1 MTFYN
6 EIERLD
12 WEQIKEEIYCKTEDQ
27 VLSALNNTVKKTPED
42 FKALISPAAL
52 PHLESLAQ
60 QSRNST
66 LKRFGKTIQLYIPLY
81 LSNECTNGCK
91 YCGFSH
97 SNKIKRK
104 TLSSQE
110 IVDELKSIKK
120 SGFEHILLVTGEHP
134 QKTGFEYIRNA
145 VKLAQEY
152 FSLIS
157 LEVQPLEE
165 SEYFELSQLGLNTV
179 YIYQETYH
187 EKNYKKYHPS
197 GKKSNFQ
204 FRVETPDR
212 LGKAGIHKIGLG
224 TLIGLE
230 DWRTEAFVLAMHL
243 QYLEKKYWKTK
254 FSISFPR
261 LRPHQGNF
269 TPNYP
274 INESEL
280 VQLITAYRVFNE
292 NVELSLSTRE
302 SANFRNHA
310 MKLGITTMSAGSK
323 TEPGG
328 YAGSTKELAQFNVH
342 DDRSPIEICKMIQ
355 KNGYEAVWKDWNNY
369 FQIS

>member
-1 MTFYN
+1 MTFYD
-6 EIERLD
+6 EIKNLD
-12 WEQIKEEIYCKTEDQ
+12 WEESKQDIYSKTEKD
-27 VLSALNNTVKKTPED
+27 VLEALNKSSNRTLED
-42 FKALISPAAL
+42 FKALISPAAF
-52 PHLESLAQ
+52 PYLESMAQ
-60 QSRNST
+60 QSQSIT
-66 LKRFGKTIQLYIPLY
+66 QKRFGKTIQLYIPLY
-81 LSNECTNGCK
+81 LSNECTNGCT

-104 TLSSQE
+104 TLTEQE
-110 IVDELKSIKK
+110 ILEEVESIKNL
-120 SGFEHILLVTGEHP
+120 GFEHILLVTGEHH
-134 QKTGFEYIRNA
+134 KKADFEYIKRA
-145 VKLAQEY
+145 VQLVRDH
-152 FSLIS
+152 FSLVS
-157 LEVQPLEE
+157 LEIQPLDET
-165 SEYFELSQLGLNTV
+165 EYLELTKYGLNTV

-187 EKNYKKYHPS
+187 EENYKKYHPT

-204 FRVETPDR
+204 YRLETPDR

-230 DWRTEAFVLAMHL
+230 DWRTEALMLAKHL
-243 QYLEKKYWKTK
+243 QYLEKSYWKTK

-269 TPNYP
+269 TPNFP
-274 INESEL
+274 TNEGEL
-280 VQLITAYRVFNE
+280 VQLMTAYRLFNE

-328 YAGSTKELAQFNVH
+328 YAKSTNELEQFDVN
-342 DDRSPIEICKMIQ
+342 DDRSPLAVCQMIQ
-355 KNGYEAVWKDWNNY
+355 QNGYEAVWKDWSNY
-369 FQIS
+369 FQM

>member
-6 EIERLD
+6 EINKFD
-12 WEQIKEEIYCKTEDQ
+12 WEQIKREIYSKTEHN
-27 VLSALNNTVKKTPED
+27 VLEALNKSGKKTIED
-42 FKALISPAAL
+42 FKAFISPAGF
-52 PHLESLAQ
+52 PYLESMAR
-60 QSRNST
+60 QSRDIT

-91 YCGFSH
+91 YCGFNH
-97 SNKIKRK
+97 SINIKRK
-104 TLSSQE
+104 TLTDRE
-110 IVDELKSIKK
+110 ITDELKTIKEL
-120 SGFEHILLVTGEHP
+120 GFDHILLVTGEH
-134 QKTGFEYIRNA
+134 QKKSNFEYIQNA
-145 VKLAQEY
+145 VKLAREF
-152 FSLIS
+152 FSLVS
-157 LEVQPLEE
+157 LEIQPLEE
-165 SEYFELSQLGLNTV
+165 DEYFELTQLGLNTV

-187 EKNYKKYHPS
+187 ENNYQEYHPT
-197 GKKSNFQ
+197 GKKSNF
-204 FRVETPDR
+204 RYRIETPDR
-212 LGKAGIHKIGLG
+212 LGKSGIHKIGLG

-230 DWRTEAFVLAMHL
+230 DWRTEAVALAKHL

-274 INESEL
+274 INEAEL
-280 VQLITAYRVFNE
+280 VQLITAYRLFNE

-310 MKLGITTMSAGSK
+310 MKIGITAMSAGSK

-328 YAGSTKELAQFNVH
+328 YASKTQELEQFNIN
-342 DDRSPIEICKMIQ
+342 DDRSPLEICQSIQ
-355 KNGYEAVWKDWNNY
+355 DNDYEAVWKDWNNY
-369 FQIS
+369 FQPQ